1 MGKVVDKT
9 KDMFNSIGAMQ
20 TLAENFPMNLVS
32 FGDMNFS
39 MSFDVLWAL
48 FKMLKVDRQTWI
60 NKITHLLVGSAETKS
75 STGFV
80 AGLEHI
86 VKAALEVNLINLLNC
101 VVNPIIPDT
110 YIQDGINLTVP
121 EIDFTGV
128 LKKNPLDT
136 TKGSK
141 FYFDVEGK
149 GVNDLYKSD
158 DFNAYL
164 WYIINRSDKS
174 QNYGQRMWFIDHS
187 KTQNEILDTSQ
198 EPHNPTL
205 NNFETKKHLG
215 IIQCAYIDDS
225 YPQTDLI
232 NVQINPNRY
241 QNQRPINLGG
251 FGDVQYNKTIFEFNH
266 EFIYNMKLYDSK
278 VITAEICEYLF
289 GLGSTTVNLGF
300 SVNEQIIEGKVQQII
315 KKVIQTDDMAVEDCY
330 FTFSNDEFNEMLE
343 KAEQNRYN
351 VIKVGDSFQEVKPE
365 DLLSGLGNINSKS
378 TLVEDQTIIS
388 KTLNDITATPAT
400 DPSGTMNFKL
410 NYDLEFELL
419 RMLVY
424 PFIRPLFT
432 PKVLFLLSINQKI
445 MGSLDDIEDIKLDE
459 IHEKLMGSLF
469 LLIKDVVVKIK
480 DQIINVLLEIVMDHL
495 KPILEVVF
503 LQLILETLQFYKE
516 LITQLIETCGF
527 GWSQPLQ
534 GNIDNVNYADI
545 IPTQTEPNQT
555 QC

>member
-1 MGKVVDKT
+1 MELKE
-9 KDMFNSIGAMQ
+9 S
-20 TLAENFPMNLVS
+20 
-32 FGDMNFS
+32 
-39 MSFDVLWAL
+39 L
-48 FKMLKVDRQTWI
+48 F
-60 NKITHLLVGSAETKS
+60 
-75 STGFV
+75 
-80 AGLEHI
+80 
-86 VKAALEVNLINLLNC
+86 
-101 VVNPIIPDT
+101 
-110 YIQDGINLTVP
+110 Y
-121 EIDFTGV
+121 
-128 LKKNPLDT
+128 
-136 TKGSK
+136 
-141 FYFDVEGK
+141 
-149 GVNDLYKSD
+149 
-158 DFNAYL
+158 
-164 WYIINRSDKS
+164 
-174 QNYGQRMWFIDHS
+174 
-187 KTQNEILDTSQ
+187 
-198 EPHNPTL
+198 
-205 NNFETKKHLG
+205 NN
-215 IIQCAYIDDS
+215 
-225 YPQTDLI
+225 
-232 NVQINPNRY
+232 
-241 QNQRPINLGG
+241 
-251 FGDVQYNKTIFEFNH
+251 
-266 EFIYNMKLYDSK
+266 
-278 VITAEICEYLF
+278 
-289 GLGSTTVNLGF
+289 
-300 SVNEQIIEGKVQQII
+300 
-315 KKVIQTDDMAVEDCY
+315 
-330 FTFSNDEFNEMLE
+330 SNDEFNEMLE